1 MMTATSA
8 SAPMAIHGLTMS
20 VPVAFGFGAV
30 AYKG

>member
-8 SAPMAIHGLTMS
+8 SAPMAIHGLTMLFS
-20 VPVAFGFGAV
+20 IVFAFGAV